1 MDNQTKSKLALK
13 MLSSQLRK
21 TIMLTL
27 LVMVALT
34 IIAKAVPPNLM
45 HRKMTRCIAKTKK
58 NLEKM
63 RRTKCL
69 TRYSYIDENIK
80 KEYEKSSI
88 KKNVKNDTKNSKK
101 NLEKIK
107 RTKCLTSYVIE
118 NNKKEYK
125 KDVIKKE

>member
-21 TIMLTL
+21 TILLTL

-45 HRKMTRCIAKTKK
+45 QWKMTRCIAKTKK
-58 NLEKM
+58 NLEKK

-80 KEYEKSSI
+80 KE
-88 KKNVKNDTKNSKK
+88 
-101 NLEKIK
+101 
-107 RTKCLTSYVIE
+107 
-118 NNKKEYK
+118 
-125 KDVIKKE
+125 